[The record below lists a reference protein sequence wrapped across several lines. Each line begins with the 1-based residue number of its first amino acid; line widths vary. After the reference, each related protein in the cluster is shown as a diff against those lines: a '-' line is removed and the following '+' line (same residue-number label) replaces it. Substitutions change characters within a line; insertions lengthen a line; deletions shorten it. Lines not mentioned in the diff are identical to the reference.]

1 MGCGDLG
8 TPAKPMGFLV
18 APGQKGR
25 QGPWLVWSFKSVFS
39 LLKKK
44 KEKKGKR
51 SPRDSLGKDRLIE
64 FWS

>member
-8 TPAKPMGFLV
+8 TPAKPVELLV

-25 QGPWLVWSFKSVFS
+25 QGPRLVWSFKSVFS
-39 LLKKK
+39 LLK
-44 KEKKGKR
+44 KKGKR